1 MLLFQ
6 KTKNSVTIQKWKITL
21 LFAAENVIAALIAV
35 DRYLSWL
42 CAVMC

>member
-1 MLLFQ
+1 ME
-6 KTKNSVTIQKWKITL
+6 KNL
-21 LFAAENVIAALIAV
+21 LFAVENVIAVLIAV